1 MKSNNSNHHLYSK
14 ALDQMR
20 FQIILGIIILCLTS
34 CDQLTNVDQDAVVAR
49 VGTHLL
55 YLSDIEEQLPPNI
68 SKDDSILLAQNAINL
83 WAKKHLL
90 YDQAVFNLDQSSQTA
105 LNALVEDYRLDLWGR
120 TYKESLVKSVID
132 TIVDTLLVQSYYEK
146 NQSNFSLTEN
156 VLQARVIGLSKSAL
170 NLTDVKFR
178 FQRNQEEDKR
188 YLDSLRI
195 QFTSYQNKDSIWYT
209 KRSFQEQFPSIP
221 ILNFDNYLKKSQFFF
236 IEDSFEV
243 YLLWVSDY
251 RLRNEYAPFQLVE
264 NTIRKIVFNQ
274 SKLEFIKQFDQEIL
288 QDAIQATS
296 LKYILSL
303 FLFVI
308 NLVVFAQGP
317 KADIQGRIKLDGVV
331 AVVGDYVILD
341 SDIDKTL
348 TDMESQGIST
358 KGVTR
363 CELIGKLMEDK
374 LYAHHAVQD
383 SLEVSD
389 AEVYSYVDQSIEYF
403 TQQLGSLEKVL
414 EFYNKTDELSFRD
427 ELFEINKVQK
437 LSQLMQAD
445 IIEKVEITPE
455 EVREFFESIPK
466 DDLPVFGTELEIAQI
481 VIEPRVKED
490 ERKRII
496 AQLNGFKNDVE
507 EKGLSFASKAI
518 LYSQDPGSRSS
529 GGKYTLHR
537 KRPRMAKEFRN
548 MAFSLEEGEVSAPF
562 KTEFGWHILTVD
574 KIRGQEIDIRHIL
587 LMPEVDNETLTK
599 SKAIL
604 DSIRVRILDEEISF
618 EDAAFNFS
626 YEKETRNNGGKIIN
640 PVTGDTRFELT
651 KMDPELYNQV
661 KNLETGEI
669 TLPLLEQDRGGAKKY
684 KILKVVNR
692 YEEHLADY
700 SQDYTKIKDLALRD
714 KQVRTVKKWI
724 REKIEDTFVSVNKS
738 FRDCEF
744 SNNWTKK

>member
-1 MKSNNSNHHLYSK
+1 
-14 ALDQMR
+14 
-20 FQIILGIIILCLTS
+20 
-34 CDQLTNVDQDAVVAR
+34 
-49 VGTHLL
+49 
-55 YLSDIEEQLPPNI
+55 
-68 SKDDSILLAQNAINL
+68 
-83 WAKKHLL
+83 
-90 YDQAVFNLDQSSQTA
+90 
-105 LNALVEDYRLDLWGR
+105 
-120 TYKESLVKSVID
+120 
-132 TIVDTLLVQSYYEK
+132 
-146 NQSNFSLTEN
+146 
-156 VLQARVIGLSKSAL
+156 
-170 NLTDVKFR
+170 
-178 FQRNQEEDKR
+178 
-188 YLDSLRI
+188 
-195 QFTSYQNKDSIWYT
+195 
-209 KRSFQEQFPSIP
+209 
-221 ILNFDNYLKKSQFFF
+221 
-236 IEDSFEV
+236 
-243 YLLWVSDY
+243 
-251 RLRNEYAPFQLVE
+251 
-264 NTIRKIVFNQ
+264 
-274 SKLEFIKQFDQEIL
+274 
-288 QDAIQATS
+288 
-296 LKYILSL
+296 
-303 FLFVI
+303 
-308 NLVVFAQGP
+308 
-317 KADIQGRIKLDGVV
+317 
-331 AVVGDYVILD
+331 VVGDYVILD

-445 IIEKVEITPE
+445 IIDKVEITPE

-466 DDLPVFGTELEIAQI
+466 EDLPVFGTELEIAQI
-481 VIEPRVKED
+481 VIEPAVKED

-548 MAFSLEEGEVSAPF
+548 TAFSLEEGEVSAPF

-574 KIRGQEIDIRHIL
+574 KIRGQEIDVRHIL

-618 EDAAFNFS
+618 EDAAYNFS

-692 YEEHLADY
+692 YDEHQADY
-700 SQDYTKIKDLALRD
+700 SQDYIKIKDLALRD

>member
-1 MKSNNSNHHLYSK
+1 M
-14 ALDQMR
+14 Q
-20 FQIILGIIILCLTS
+20 
-34 CDQLTNVDQDAVVAR
+34 
-49 VGTHLL
+49 
-55 YLSDIEEQLPPNI
+55 
-68 SKDDSILLAQNAINL
+68 
-83 WAKKHLL
+83 
-90 YDQAVFNLDQSSQTA
+90 
-105 LNALVEDYRLDLWGR
+105 
-120 TYKESLVKSVID
+120 YK
-132 TIVDTLLVQSYYEK
+132 
-146 NQSNFSLTEN
+146 
-156 VLQARVIGLSKSAL
+156 
-170 NLTDVKFR
+170 
-178 FQRNQEEDKR
+178 
-188 YLDSLRI
+188 
-195 QFTSYQNKDSIWYT
+195 
-209 KRSFQEQFPSIP
+209 P
-221 ILNFDNYLKKSQFFF
+221 
-236 IEDSFEV
+236 
-243 YLLWVSDY
+243 
-251 RLRNEYAPFQLVE
+251 
-264 NTIRKIVFNQ
+264 
-274 SKLEFIKQFDQEIL
+274 
-288 QDAIQATS
+288 TS

-303 FLFVI
+303 CLFCI
-308 NLVVFAQGP
+308 NLVVVAQGP
-317 KADIQGRIKLDGVV
+317 KADSQGRIKLDGVV

-374 LYAHHAVQD
+374 LYAHHAIQD

-445 IIEKVEITPE
+445 IIEKIEITPE

-481 VIEPRVKED
+481 VIEPAVKED

-548 MAFSLEEGEVSAPF
+548 TAFSLEEGEVSAPF

-618 EDAAFNFS
+618 EDAAYNFS

-692 YEEHLADY
+692 YEEHQADY
-700 SQDYTKIKDLALRD
+700 SQDFTKIKDLALRD